1 MKAKA
6 LSIFRVNSLDR
17 YVVTRFLEDSN
28 FHGHLPVVN
37 MNQRL
42 LWYRFAN
49 TSASNR
55 FVRFIPHHQFCLPKM
70 VH

>member
-1 MKAKA
+1 MKATA
-6 LSIFRVNSLDR
+6 QSIFRVNSLDR

-28 FHGHLPVVN
+28 FHGHLPVVS

-49 TSASNR
+49 TSALGHT
-55 FVRFIPHHQFCLPKM
+55 FVAITFTENNGQANY
-70 VH
+70 